1 MTPPDYQGPNDPTR
15 ANLAWLEGEKADIP
29 EDDSTFLAR
38 FKEFGLTSYAV
49 AHRVSVVILFILV
62 TVAGLMAYRAI
73 PKEAAPQIAIPI
85 LVVNTVYPGVSP
97 ADIETL
103 VTRPLEDELNT
114 ISDVKEMTS
123 TSTEG
128 YSSITV
134 EFETGMDMD
143 VALQKVREKVDL
155 ARPEVPSDAEDPVI
169 YEIDTAEMPVMQV
182 NLSGEYGLVRLKE
195 IAEELQDRIEQIPMI
210 LRADLSGGL
219 DREVKVEV
227 HLPRI
232 QFYGLALQDVVDA
245 IRNENVNIPGGS
257 IEVGA
262 VNYLVR
268 VDGEFV
274 DPAIIEDLV
283 VDTFDGRPVYVRDV
297 ASVDFGFAERTSYA
311 RMDGVP
317 VVSLSIVKRAGTNI
331 IEAAEAVKE
340 VIAEMEPA
348 FPATTQVSITGDMSR
363 DIHMMVS
370 SLENNIISG
379 LILILAVLLFFLGVR
394 TAAFVAVAIP
404 TSMLLT
410 FVVLAMLGISMN
422 MVVLFSL
429 ILALGMLVDNA
440 IVVVE
445 NIYRFVEEGWSPGMA
460 ARKATGEVAPPVIA
474 ATATTLAAFAPL
486 MFWPGIAG
494 EFMKYLPLTLIITLS
509 SSLFVALVIVPTLC
523 AVLMRPE
530 DAPKRPMTRTARW
543 TLIGLAAALFLGV
556 AAGNWLTA
564 VLLVVTVVG
573 LWALHRFVLERVA
586 KRFQEGLLPWVL
598 QRYEGTLRWA
608 LAHRP
613 TVLGLCAVVFAATF
627 ALFWQYNHGVEY
639 FPESIPPSQLYVDVE
654 APVGTRAG
662 FTDRIVERLEEAV
675 RGIQG
680 YDDAESMVA
689 TVGGGAGSP
698 DFFGGGGSGGENN
711 GRITLS
717 LVEYQYRGQDSFRT
731 LALMQENLGRDIAG
745 AEIRADAPQEG
756 PPGGPPV
763 NIEVVGDDPLVLR
776 ALSDRILEIVR
787 NAPVA
792 DRLVGLESDVDEAR
806 PELSVRVD
814 REKATLFGLSTLD
827 VGQGVRGAIQ
837 GVEAAK
843 YRTGNDEFDI
853 IVRLA
858 EPWRNELSALEEL
871 TVVAEGGIQV
881 PLVSVADW
889 EVGEGLGS
897 IRRKD
902 MTRMATISSE
912 VRAGY
917 NQNAVL
923 AEVQETLAGFVT
935 EELPTG
941 YQLRY
946 TGQLEDQQEAQDFL
960 SMAFLIALALI
971 GFILIS
977 QFNSLVKP
985 VIILTSVIM
994 STVGVLLGL
1003 LAFGMPFVIIMTG
1016 VGIIS
1021 LAGIVVNNA
1030 IVLIDYIDILRN
1042 RDGMNRH
1049 EALVQ
1054 GGMTRFRP
1062 VVLTAITTALGL
1074 VPLAIG
1080 LNFDFFGL
1088 YGALAPELYWGGE
1101 QAAWWAPM
1109 AIAVIVGIIFATFLT
1124 LVVVPV
1130 MYSVVD
1136 DISDWFSR
1144 YYLGVEPALAVA
1156 GAPGGS
1162 AGSTGGRSGPGGGPG
1177 GARGP
1182 GGPDGRAGPDGRPG
1196 ADEGGPTAPDSTP
1209 EEEGAESPEPQPT
1222 FRRERRPERDRGGRD
1237 DRGWTP
1243 GFGEPSPEGG

>member
-1 MTPPDYQGPNDPTR
+1 MNPPDYQGPNDPDR
-15 ANLAWLEGEKADIP
+15 ANLTWLEGEKADIP
-29 EDDSTFLAR
+29 EDDPAFLAR

-49 AHRVSVVILFILV
+49 AHRVSVVILFLLV
-62 TVAGLMAYRAI
+62 TVAGYMAYRGI

-85 LVVNTVYPGVSP
+85 LVVNTMYPGVSP
-97 ADIETL
+97 ADMETL

-114 ISDVKEMTS
+114 ISDVQEMTS

-134 EFETGMDMD
+134 EFATGADMD

-155 ARPEVPSDAEDPVI
+155 AKPNLPSDAEDPI
-169 YEIDTAEMPVMQV
+169 IFEIDTAEMPVMQV

-195 IAEELQDRIEQIPMI
+195 IAEEIQERIEQVPTI
-210 LRADLSGGL
+210 LRADLQGGL

-227 HLPRI
+227 NLPRV
-232 QFYGLALQDVVDA
+232 QYYGLALQDVVDA

-257 IEVGA
+257 IEVGT

-274 DPAIIEDLV
+274 DPSVIEDLV
-283 VDTFDGRPVYVRDV
+283 VGTFDGRPVYVRDV
-297 ASVDFGFAERTSYA
+297 AAVDFGFAERTSFA
-311 RMDGVP
+311 RMHGIP
-317 VVSLSIVKRAGTNI
+317 VVSLSVVKRAGTNI
-331 IEAAEAVKE
+331 IEASDAVKA
-340 VIAEMEPA
+340 ILADMEDR
-348 FPATTQVSITGDMSR
+348 FPPTTEVSITGDMSR
-363 DIHMMVS
+363 DINMMVS

-404 TSMLLT
+404 TSMLLS
-410 FVVLAMLGISMN
+410 FVVLALLGISMN

-494 EFMKYLPLTLIITLS
+494 EFMKYLPMTLIITLS

-523 AVLMRPE
+523 AILMRPE
-530 DAPKRPMTRTARW
+530 DAPSPPMTPAARW
-543 TLIGLAAALFLGV
+543 TLIGLAGALFLGV
-556 AAGNWLTA
+556 AAGSILTA
-564 VLLVVTVVG
+564 TLLALTVIG
-573 LWALHRFVLERVA
+573 LWALNRFVLERMA
-586 KRFQEGLLPWVL
+586 EGFQASLLPWIL

-613 TVLGLCAVVFAATF
+613 TVLTICVVVFVATF
-627 ALFWQYNHGVEY
+627 LLFVRYNHGVEY
-639 FPESIPPSQLYVDVE
+639 FPESIPPTALMVNVE
-654 APVGTRAG
+654 APVGTRAA
-662 FTDRIVERLEEAV
+662 FTDRVVERLEADV
-675 RGIQG
+675 REIEGFE
-680 YDDAESMVA
+680 DAESLVA
-689 TVGGGAGSP
+689 TVGGGGGGP
-698 DFFGGGGSGGENN
+698 DFFGSGGSGENH
-711 GRITLS
+711 GLITLS
-717 LVEYQYRGQDSFRT
+717 LVEFQHRERDAFRT
-731 LALMQENLGRDIAG
+731 LALMQEALGRDIAG
-745 AEIRADAPQEG
+745 AEVRVDSPDEG
-756 PPGGPPV
+756 PPGGAPV
-763 NIEVVGDDPLVLR
+763 NIEVVGDDPRELKGL
-776 ALSDRILEIVR
+776 ADRVLEILR

-792 DRLVGLESDVDEAR
+792 ERLVGLESDMDEAR
-806 PELSVRVD
+806 PEVSVRVD

-827 VGQGVRGAIQ
+827 VGQAVRGAIQ

-853 IVRLA
+853 VVRLA
-858 EPWRNELSALEEL
+858 EPWRSELSALEEL
-871 TVVAEGGIQV
+871 TVVTEGGIQV
-881 PLVSVADW
+881 PLVSMADW
-889 EVGEGLGS
+889 VVDEGLGS

-923 AEVQETLAGFVT
+923 AEVQATLAAFVA
-935 EELPTG
+935 EDLPPG

-946 TGQLEDQQEAQDFL
+946 TGQLEEQQEAQEFL
-960 SMAFLIALALI
+960 SMAFLVALALI

-985 VIILTSVIM
+985 VIILTSVVM

-1003 LAFGMPFVIIMTG
+1003 LAFSMPFVIIMTG

-1042 RDGMNRH
+1042 RDGMNRR

-1088 YGALAPELYWGGE
+1088 YGSLSPELYWGGD
-1101 QAAWWAPM
+1101 QAAWWSPM

-1136 DISDWFSR
+1136 DLSDWFQR
-1144 YYLGVEPALAVA
+1144 TYVGAEPALA
-1156 GAPGGS
+1156 GAGGS
-1162 AGSTGGRSGPGGGPG
+1162 AGTVGGSVPAAGGDGRSGDGV
-1177 GARGP
+1177 R
-1182 GGPDGRAGPDGRPG
+1182 DGRSGS
-1196 ADEGGPTAPDSTP
+1196 EGVR
-1209 EEEGAESPEPQPT
+1209 EPEPVL
-1222 FRRERRPERDRGGRD
+1222 RRFGA
-1237 DRGWTP
+1237 P
-1243 GFGEPSPEGG
+1243 GSGEPSPGSA